1 MQPYLIHRMRLV
13 LGGIGWVI
21 VFLVILGTL
30 EVIGCRV
37 LTRRLEKGGK
47 GTLTEEKQAKLLQG
61 KKYNSRER

>member
-1 MQPYLIHRMRLV
+1 MGHC
-13 LGGIGWVI
+13 
-21 VFLVILGTL
+21 VFSELGTL